1 MQRTDRRDLM
11 RVSFLYYEEC
21 PSHDLALERLRE
33 VMTEEGIPREVEV
46 FKVETEDQARE
57 LRFVGSPTIRVDGQ
71 DIDPPSDSRYV
82 LTCRAYRLED
92 DRISPLP
99 SKDMIR
105 RTLRSVAKSRP
116 G

>member
-1 MQRTDRRDLM
+1 M

-21 PSHDLALERLRE
+21 PSHDVALERLRE
-33 VMTEEGIPREVEV
+33 VMAEEGISKEVEI

-71 DIDPPSDSRYV
+71 DIDPPIDSRYG

-105 RTLRSVAKSRP
+105 RALGSVAKSRP

>member
-1 MQRTDRRDLM
+1 M
-11 RVSFLYYEEC
+11 RVNFLYYEDC
-21 PSHDLALERLRE
+21 PSHDLALERLHE
-33 VMTEEGIPREVEV
+33 VMAQEGIPGEVEV
-46 FKVETEDQARE
+46 IKVETEEQARR

-71 DIDPPSDSRYV
+71 DLDPLRDSTYA

-105 RTLRSVAKSRP
+105 RALKSPAKSPP